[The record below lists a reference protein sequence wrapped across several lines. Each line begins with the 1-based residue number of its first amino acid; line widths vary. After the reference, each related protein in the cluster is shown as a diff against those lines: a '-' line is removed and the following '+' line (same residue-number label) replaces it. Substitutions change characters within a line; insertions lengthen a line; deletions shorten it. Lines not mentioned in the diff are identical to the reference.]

1 MSMAL
6 WNLSDI
12 ESVGGHPTEIVG
24 APRPIDTDSGSA
36 VEFNGT
42 DDALVVDANPLAG
55 LDAFTVEIV
64 FQPYPDGPTAQR
76 FFHIQEDGSDNRLL
90 FETRLTGDGRWFLDT
105 FIKAGEANCAL
116 FAEQFEH
123 ALGPW
128 YHVALVVGDGAMRHY
143 TNGELELE
151 AEIPFVPLGTG
162 QTSVGVR
169 FNRVSWYKGAMRT
182 VRFSSRPLA
191 PGEFTGIP

>member
-1 MSMAL
+1 MAV
-6 WNLSDI
+6 WDLSDM
-12 ESVGGHPTEIVG
+12 ESVGGHPTEILG
-24 APRPIDTDSGSA
+24 TPGRIDTDSGTA
-36 VEFNGT
+36 VEFDGEG
-42 DDALVVDANPLAG
+42 DALVVGANPLAG

-64 FQPYPDGPTAQR
+64 FQPYPEGLAAQR

-90 FETRLTGDGRWFLDT
+90 FETRLTEDGRWFLDT

-116 FAEQFEH
+116 FAEEFEH

-151 AEIPFVPLGTG
+151 AEIPFVPLGPG

-169 FNRVSWYKGAMRT
+169 FNRVCWYKGAMRT
-182 VRFSSRPLA
+182 VRFSPRPLA
-191 PGEFTGIP
+191 PGEFVGKIL